1 VALVAA
7 SDKKLKLSPQRAVI
21 IVFVGTAEI
30 NNNSLQHFVKHIVC
44 ITETE
49 IEQHQIQK
57 NEYIKFKKQTQ
68 S

>member
-1 VALVAA
+1 MI
-7 SDKKLKLSPQRAVI
+7 VI

-30 NNNSLQHFVKHIVC
+30 NNNSVQHFVKHIVC

-57 NEYIKFKKQTQ
+57 NGLSEVISLETTMIVFAF
-68 S
+68 

>member
-1 VALVAA
+1 MI
-7 SDKKLKLSPQRAVI
+7 VI
-21 IVFVGTAEI
+21 IVFVGTGEI
-30 NNNSLQHFVKHIVC
+30 NNNSVQHFVKHIVC